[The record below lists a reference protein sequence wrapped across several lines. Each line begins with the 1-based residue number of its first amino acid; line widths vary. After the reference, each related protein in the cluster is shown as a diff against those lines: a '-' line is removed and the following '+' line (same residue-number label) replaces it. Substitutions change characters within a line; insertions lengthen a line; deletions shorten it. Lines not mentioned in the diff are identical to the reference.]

1 MITKATAAD
10 VSSLNKLINSAYRG
24 SSQKGWTTDLLEGS
38 RTNEI
43 ELIKSFRTI
52 NTILKF
58 TENEHINALF
68 LLVEK
73 DSNCIWGC

>member
-24 SSQKGWTTDLLEGS
+24 SSQKDGPGQLEGS

-43 ELIKSFRTI
+43 ELIEI
-52 NTILKF
+52 IQNP
-58 TENEHINALF
+58 
-68 LLVEK
+68 
-73 DSNCIWGC
+73 

>member
-24 SSQKGWTTDLLEGS
+24 SSPKGWTTEANLEGS

-43 ELIKSFRTI
+43 ELIEIIQNPI

-58 TENEHINALF
+58 TR
-68 LLVEK
+68 
-73 DSNCIWGC
+73 